1 MSNQY
6 TFSGFFRKVWYKT
19 ISPEL
24 IVAGF
29 HRVGICPFDCT
40 AIQAVSLD
48 EYKAGVDQT
57 QDVNEDQSPD
67 QNDDSNEQTVD
78 NAIEDQIGENLDLSR
93 PFTESEEELFRTRYK
108 NGYDLFTDPNYVSWL
123 QLHHHHPVSLPEH
136 IRVNRFES

>member
-1 MSNQY
+1 MSQI
-6 TFSGFFRKVWYKT
+6 TLSLDSFAKRGTKQ
-19 ISPEL
+19 L

-29 HRVGICPFDCT
+29 HRVGICPFDRT

-93 PFTESEEELFRTRYK
+93 PFTESEEELFQTRYK
-108 NGYDLFTDPNYVSWL
+108 NGYDLFTDPNCLVATASSSSSSIITRACTC
-123 QLHHHHPVSLPEH
+123 QP
-136 IRVNRFES
+136 I